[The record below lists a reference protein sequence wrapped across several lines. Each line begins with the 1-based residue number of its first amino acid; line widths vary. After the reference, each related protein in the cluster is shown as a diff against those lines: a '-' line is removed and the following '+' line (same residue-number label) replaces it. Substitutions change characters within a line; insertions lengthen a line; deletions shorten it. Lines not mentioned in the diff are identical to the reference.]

1 MKEEY
6 DLMILGAGVAGMTA
20 AIYGVRYN
28 LKTVVIGQSVGGT
41 GNLAGHVENWPGF
54 IGTGSELMSKIYEQ
68 AKNAGVHF
76 IDGEISSINKKG
88 KEFSVEVGGK
98 TIQSKAIILA
108 LGMQHRKLDIKGEK
122 EFLGKGVS
130 YCATCDGM
138 FFKNKTVMVVGGS
151 DSAAKAALYLSEIA
165 KKVYISYRK
174 AEMRC
179 EPISLKKLHGK
190 ENVEISYFTNPV
202 EILGDKKVTG
212 IVLKQEDGG
221 KSTHDGVSPDGQ
233 KNLKIDVDGIF
244 VEIGAAPVIEVVKP
258 LGVQLNE
265 NGFIII
271 DRNAKTNVEGVF
283 AAGDNTDTS
292 FKQMI
297 VAAGEGAMAAKSA
310 QDFLKFGKK

>member
-6 DLMILGAGVAGMTA
+6 DVMILGGGIAGMTA
-20 AIYGVRYN
+20 AIYAVRYN
-28 LKTVVIGQSVGGT
+28 LKTVVIGQSFGGA

-54 IGTGSELMSKIYEQ
+54 VGSGAELMSKVLEQ
-68 AKNAGVHF
+68 AKNVGAKF
-76 IDGEISSINKKG
+76 IEGEITSVNKNKN
-88 KEFSVEVGGK
+88 EFFVEVNGNK
-98 TIQSKAIILA
+98 IQAKSVILA
-108 LGMQHRKLDIKGEK
+108 LGMQHRKLDVKGEK

-165 KKVYISYRK
+165 KKVYVSYRK
-174 AEMRC
+174 GEMRC

-212 IVLKQEDGG
+212 IVLRQEDGI
-221 KSTHDGVSPDGQ
+221 KSKDIKV
-233 KNLKIDVDGIF
+233 DVDGIF
-244 VEIGAAPVIEVVKP
+244 VEIGAAPVIEVVQP

-265 NGFIII
+265 KGFIMI
-271 DRNAKTNVEGVF
+271 DRNAKTNIEGVF

>member
-1 MKEEY
+1 MVKEEY
-6 DLMILGAGVAGMTA
+6 DLMVLGSGVAGMTA

-54 IGTGSELMSKIYEQ
+54 IGSGSELMTKVYEQ
-68 AKNAGVHF
+68 AKHAGVHF
-76 IDGEISSINKKG
+76 FEGEISSINKKG
-88 KEFSVEVGGK
+88 SEFFVEVGDK
-98 TIQSKAIILA
+98 RIQARAVILS

-138 FFKNKTVMVVGGS
+138 FFKGKTVMVVGGS

-174 AEMRC
+174 SEMRC

-190 ENVEISYFTNPV
+190 ENVEINYFTNPV

-212 IVLKQEDGG
+212 IILKQEDGG
-221 KSTHDGVSPDGQ
+221 KSS
-233 KNLKIDVDGIF
+233 NLKVDVDGIF
-244 VEIGAAPVIEVVKP
+244 VEIGAAPVIEVVSP
-258 LGVQLNE
+258 LGVALNE
-265 NGFIII
+265 GGFIMI
-271 DRNAKTNVEGVF
+271 DRNCKTNVEGVF

-292 FKQMI
+292 FKQMV
-297 VAAGEGAMAAKSA
+297 VAAGEGAIAAKSA